1 MSTDFKELNGIT
13 YKIIGCAYKVH
24 RELGPGLLE
33 STYEACHYY
42 EMNESGLFVERQ
54 KELPLIYHKIKLDAG
69 YRIDLLVARKIIV
82 EVKSVE
88 DIAPNHKAQILTYM
102 KLSKVKLGL
111 LINFNSINLKKG
123 IQRFVL

>member
-1 MSTDFKELNGIT
+1 MSTDFKELNKIS

-24 RELGPGLLE
+24 SALGPGLLE

-54 KELPLIYHKIKLDAG
+54 KELPLIYNTIHLDVG
-69 YRIDLLVARKIIV
+69 YRIDLLVEKKIII
-82 EVKSVE
+82 EIKSV
-88 DIAPNHKAQILTYM
+88 DALAPIHKAQILTYM

-111 LINFNSINLKKG
+111 LINFNAVDLKKG